1 MEPFGDAAVVKL
13 EEAMMDLGFMN
24 AKDAIFPVAYA
35 LINPVTTNLLM
46 LDVYQHGD
54 KK

>member
-1 MEPFGDAAVVKL
+1 MEPFGDSAVVLL
-13 EEAMMDLGFMN
+13 EEAMMDLGFMGPQ
-24 AKDAIFPVAYA
+24 DAMFPISYTM
-35 LINPVTTNLLM
+35 IHPVTTNLLM